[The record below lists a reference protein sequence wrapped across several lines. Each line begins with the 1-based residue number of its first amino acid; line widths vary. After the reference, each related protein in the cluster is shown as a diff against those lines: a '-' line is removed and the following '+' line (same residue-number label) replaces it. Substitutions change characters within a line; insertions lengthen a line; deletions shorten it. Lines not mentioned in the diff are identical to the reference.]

1 MVSVMT
7 LFYALGMAEWIFLS
21 AMLVFCTEFTFG
33 HVDRNYFN
41 LPCRLFLNQHVK
53 NVF

>member
-7 LFYALGMAEWIFLS
+7 LFYALGMAEEDPPS
-21 AMLVFCTEFTFG
+21 AMLIFCTEFTSG
-33 HVDRNYFN
+33 HVEEIFQN
-41 LPCRLFLNQHVK
+41 LPCRIFLNQHVR